1 MEVHVRIEE
10 YNGEYHYILRI
21 LNLSPWFLILHTE
34 DLHLSCRGT
43 YNPSSDVIHIDCD
56 ANNPLKITECELDDG
71 ETILCKA

>member
-1 MEVHVRIEE
+1 MQKWKKNWTDH
-10 YNGEYHYILRI
+10 YN
-21 LNLSPWFLILHTE
+21 SPYSQCLPDSMILHTE